1 MAVERVASKPWYRER
16 WPWILMAG
24 PVAVVV
30 AATASAWLAFATSD
44 GLAPEYRLGIGI
56 GQTLGRIC
64 TTAALGY
71 RSVLSLDSGGM
82 LEVRLTGGNAP
93 PYALRL
99 RLAHPTDPGLS
110 RVIALETTG
119 KGAYRAPS
127 SGLPAERWLVVLE
140 DDSGIWR
147 LGGEWEI
154 VAGCPL
160 QVAWRGG

>member
-1 MAVERVASKPWYRER
+1 MAVQSGASRPWYRER

-24 PVAVVV
+24 PVAVIA

-44 GLAPEYRLGIGI
+44 GLAPEYRLGIAI
-56 GQTLGRIC
+56 GQALGRIC

-71 RSVLSLDSGGM
+71 RSALSLDSGGA
-82 LEVRLTGGNAP
+82 LEVRLSGGNAP

-99 RLAHPTDPGLS
+99 RLAHPNGSGLD

-119 KGAYRAPS
+119 KGMYRAPS
-127 SGLPAERWLVVLE
+127 GGLPAERWLVVLE

-147 LGGEWEI
+147 LGGEWEL
-154 VAGCPL
+154 VAGRPL
-160 QVAWRGG
+160 EVAWRGG